1 MLRNEDI
8 GILVEALPYLREF
21 KDKVVVVK
29 FGGRAMTDPALRD
42 KLLQDV
48 ISCRARACAPLS
60 SMAPARKFRPC
71 S

>member
-29 FGGRAMTDPALRD
+29 FGGRAMTDPALRG

-48 ISCRARACAPLS
+48 ISLQSAGRRHG
-60 SMAPARKFRPC
+60 R
-71 S
+71 